1 MVCSHCPTLR
11 SINRPIRNGLRRI
24 SGGVHTAQIQTL
36 TQTSIGLCVNLLPP
50 ANEVAESYVFTPVCH
65 SVHRRGSASG
75 SGSVN
80 TPPTHT
86 PTPLDTPLHSQQAG
100 GTHPTGMHS
109 CWYLCLSRCL
119 SRSVNA
125 PLQATLKVY
134 NRTCFERTPQSVAGV
149 RGITA
154 KLSSHVQICFER
166 TSNTYTGRIQI
177 IGIAGQELS

>member
-1 MVCSHCPTLR
+1 MLIYYRPQTKLR
-11 SINRPIRNGLRRI
+11 KVMFLHLSVILFTGGGLPL
-24 SGGVHTAQIQTL
+24 GLGVWI
-36 TQTSIGLCVNLLPP
+36 PP
-50 ANEVAESYVFTPVCH
+50 SP
-65 SVHRRGSASG
+65 R
-75 SGSVN
+75 
-80 TPPTHT
+80 HT
-86 PTPLDTPLHSQQAG
+86 PLPLWTRPPLDTPLHSQQAG

-177 IGIAGQELS
+177 IGIAGQELSWRMTTMTISDNLKSVHT